1 MRNLNKLPVAQT
13 INRAYGFVFGRIGTL
28 VRITWVPAVLSA
40 VLGFVIDRNSLR
52 FQDAA
57 EGGGE
62 DAGLY
67 LLMGS
72 LSLTTSL
79 FLSAVAASGII
90 REVLAP
96 GTARGNFYFPTGR
109 TELRLFMANLR
120 MTLAITALVVLAF
133 LVTIAALA
141 IAGVNFMDAE
151 EPPATLATAAAGMV
165 ALASFVYVAV
175 SALRLAFFL
184 PAAVVVETGAGLR
197 RAHALSEG
205 NFFRAL
211 IVLIAILIPIVT
223 FLVLGQF
230 ALLLFVEGAGVFQQ
244 PVEAV
249 REAIQAAIREHLL
262 VWEIFGAF
270 VFMLTSG
277 LLYSASAYG
286 YAAIVPP
293 PESLAGSPTTSV
305 PDVPPAG

>member
-1 MRNLNKLPVAQT
+1 MRKTNKLPIGQT
-13 INRAYGFVFGRIGTL
+13 IARAYGFVFGHVGTL
-28 VRITWVPAVLSA
+28 VRITWVPALLSA
-40 VLGFVIDRNSLR
+40 VLGFVMDRNSLR
-52 FQDAA
+52 LQDAA
-57 EGGGE
+57 AGGE

-67 LLMGS
+67 VLMGS

-90 REVLAP
+90 REVLEP
-96 GTARGNFYFPTGR
+96 GTARGIFYFPTGK

-120 MTLAITALVVLAF
+120 MTLAITALFVLAF

-141 IAGVNFMDAE
+141 LAGVNIMDAE
-151 EPPATLATAAAGMV
+151 EPPATLATFAAGMV
-165 ALASFVYVAV
+165 TIAAFVYVLV

-184 PAAVVVETGAGLR
+184 PAAVVVEIGAGLR

-211 IVLIAILIPIVT
+211 TVLVAILFPIVM
-223 FLVLGQF
+223 VVVMGQF
-230 ALLLFVEGAGVFQQ
+230 ALLLLVDGSAALQQ
-244 PVEAV
+244 PVDVV
-249 REAIQAAIREHLL
+249 RASIQAAIQQNLL
-262 VWEIFGAF
+262 LWEIFGAF
-270 VFMLTSG
+270 VFILTSG

-293 PESLAGSPTTSV
+293 AASLPGSPSTSV
-305 PDVPPAG
+305 PEVTPTP